1 MPTLDHAR
9 ASTSCNRSVA
19 EQLPDIVHARLMYV
33 MLCLSAVTAAPAA
46 MAQTA
51 SPALHQFPDTSFI
64 TEKVIASG
72 RALFRGNGGCIICHG
87 QNLQG
92 VIGPTLLEH
101 IWKDAKGGSMAE
113 IFRVVVNGVPNTAMV
128 SRPNGIND
136 DQIRQVAAYVW
147 AVNHRHV
154 QP

>member
-1 MPTLDHAR
+1 MLFRDHAC
-9 ASTSCNRSVA
+9 ASTLRHRIA
-19 EQLPDIVHARLMYV
+19 TYAVHHSARATICAV
-33 MLCLSAVTAAPAA
+33 MCVCTMSAIPAA
-46 MAQTA
+46 LAQTVA
-51 SPALHQFPDTSFI
+51 TALPQFPDTSFV

-72 RALFRGNGGCIICHG
+72 RAIFRGTGGCIICHG

-101 IWKDAKGGSMAE
+101 AWKDAKGGSMAE
-113 IFRVVVNGVPNTAMV
+113 IFRVVVSGVPNTAMIA
-128 SRPNGIND
+128 RPNGIS
-136 DQIRQVAAYVW
+136 DQQVRQVAGYVW